1 LISYWMGVASQD
13 HVERGVEGGFCRFC
27 HGKSWPLERLKPGDR
42 IIYYSPRK
50 QMNEGAAIQAFTAIG
65 EVLKDAPHKFD
76 MSGGFVATRR
86 AVRFFKASPASIR
99 PLLPKLS
106 FTQDRPSW
114 GYAFRRGF
122 FPITEADY
130 KTIAQAMNVDE
141 KSSIC

>member
-1 LISYWMGVASQD
+1 MLSAAF
-13 HVERGVEGGFCRFC
+13 EGGFCQFC
-27 HGKSWPLERLKPGDR
+27 HGKSWPLERLKAGDR

-50 QMNEGAAIQAFTAIG
+50 QMSEGAAIQAFTAIG
-65 EVLKDAPHKFD
+65 EVLKDALYKFD
-76 MSGGFVATRR
+76 MSGGFVPTRR
-86 AVRFFKASPASIR
+86 AVRFFKASPASPASIR
-99 PLLPKLS
+99 PLLPKLP

-122 FPITEADY
+122 FSITEADY